1 MKCPYCEFEN
11 KPTSKFCENC
21 GARLI
26 PDESKT
32 EQNYAYDGVSQEPYT
47 DAENV
52 FSGAADDDGYDGTNQ
67 YGGQD
72 SPYQQANMPQGYGM
86 PPVPPKK
93 KNSKIGIA
101 VLILGILGMGS
112 RLFGLIAI
120 GLGVYDLIKNKD
132 KKHVLVI
139 IGMVLAALGI
149 LFGGASSHR
158 VRSSSSTAS
167 ATATP
172 APTKAATATPVPT
185 EAPTA
190 TPVPTEAPTV
200 EEPVVAEPSTESAV
214 PEAANGQDATNATSS
229 YSSY

>member
-1 MKCPYCEFEN
+1 MKCPYCDFEN

-32 EQNYAYDGVSQEPYT
+32 EQNYAYDGVSQEPYSN
-47 DAENV
+47 AEDV
-52 FSGAADDDGYDGTNQ
+52 FSGAADDAGYDGTNQ
-67 YGGQD
+67 YGGQEPPFQQTGYD
-72 SPYQQANMPQGYGM
+72 GTNQYGGQESPYQQANMPQGYGM

-149 LFGGASSHR
+149 LFGGASS
-158 VRSSSSTAS
+158 
-167 ATATP
+167 
-172 APTKAATATPVPT
+172 
-185 EAPTA
+185 
-190 TPVPTEAPTV
+190 
-200 EEPVVAEPSTESAV
+200 
-214 PEAANGQDATNATSS
+214 
-229 YSSY
+229 